1 MKLLG
6 RSSLSSVL
14 GGFIY
19 IAFIVGIL
27 AGLYILGSFFLVLIH
42 RDDLSHYPMTVTFE
56 LSMTDYE
63 PQALITFKDPDR
75 IVLAPYK
82 VIGEYQY
89 MKITPFL
96 AFAIFFGYFILLGLY
111 FIVIIQM
118 AHFFE
123 TLTRG
128 DPFVRENGRRIKITG
143 WCVIVGGLF
152 HFFWKLGSYLYFEKI
167 VVANGASLPGVRY
180 LLRELHPVVILAGMI
195 ILVIA
200 GIFQKGALLKEEQE
214 LTI

>member
-1 MKLLG
+1 MVHSYYCDKIKGLIQKL
-6 RSSLSSVL
+6 
-14 GGFIY
+14 I
-19 IAFIVGIL
+19 
-27 AGLYILGSFFLVLIH
+27 
-42 RDDLSHYPMTVTFE
+42 
-56 LSMTDYE
+56 
-63 PQALITFKDPDR
+63 Q
-75 IVLAPYK
+75 
-82 VIGEYQY
+82 
-89 MKITPFL
+89 KITYHFVS
-96 AFAIFFGYFILLGLY
+96 GYLCWSQCRTLY